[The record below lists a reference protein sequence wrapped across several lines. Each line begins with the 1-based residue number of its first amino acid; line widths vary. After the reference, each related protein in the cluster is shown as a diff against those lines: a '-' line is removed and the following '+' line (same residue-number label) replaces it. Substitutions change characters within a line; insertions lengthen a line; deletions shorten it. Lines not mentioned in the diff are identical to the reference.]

1 MECKWENVRTQA
13 FEWYHFK
20 WPWVTLKIHFKV
32 STTDTVEGLLSGRVC
47 AIAVKLRVVKNCFV
61 LFRLTPNEAS
71 CWRRR
76 TRGWKTTQMSEFET
90 ARRSR
95 GCRTTSSSSATA
107 SRWCSQSSWQKENI
121 RTTLAVSGTT
131 YLLLLCRNRPV
142 HLCITFYQPPGAS
155 GYCFAR
161 HHAVAVCLWV
171 CLSVLKSFLTVTP
184 LQMARFASTVHIKP
198 YQQDHQRMVM
208 SYEKVMSDSEL
219 SQSRSYVT
227 TRGISRHDFSPW
239 LLQFRARR
247 PSCVYTGASAVCNVY
262 KMRLLNLIITP
273 AL

>member
-1 MECKWENVRTQA
+1 M
-13 FEWYHFK
+13 
-20 WPWVTLKIHFKV
+20 
-32 STTDTVEGLLSGRVC
+32 EGLLSGRVC

-142 HLCITFYQPPGAS
+142 HPCITFYQPPGAS

-184 LQMARFASTVHIKP
+184 LQVARFASTVHIKP
-198 YQQDHQRMVM
+198 YQQGHQRMGYVIWKGYVRFGII
-208 SYEKVMSDSEL
+208 SVKKLRYNSWH
-219 SQSRSYVT
+219 QSSWFLALT
-227 TRGISRHDFSPW
+227 TAIPCSPAFLRVHW
-239 LLQFRARR
+239 RLCSLQRVQNEA
-247 PSCVYTGASAVCNVY
+247 A
-262 KMRLLNLIITP
+262 
-273 AL
+273 